1 MPQIRLKQIND
12 SELSSY
18 ISGIWEQNRTSL
30 SSSINNNP
38 NILDYDYYVNQNFS
52 AGASSKYFN
61 IFNSSVSVTA
71 NLNSVED
78 KKRFLFKNINSG
90 ILTIV
95 PSGIQTIDSFSDVK
109 LYSGQ
114 SLEILGVARSNF
126 TGWLTLNSN
135 GGLS

>member
-114 SLEILGVARSNF
+114 SLEILGVARSAF
-126 TGWLTLNSN
+126 TGWVTLNSN